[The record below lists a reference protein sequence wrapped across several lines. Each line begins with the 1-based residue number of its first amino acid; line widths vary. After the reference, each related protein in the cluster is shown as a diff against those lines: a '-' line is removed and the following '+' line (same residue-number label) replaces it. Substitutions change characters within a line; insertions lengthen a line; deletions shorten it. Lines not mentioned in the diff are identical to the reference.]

1 MDNYVPTASSE
12 GYNRAEQA
20 KYADYVIIMG
30 YDEHYSGSEEA
41 GSVASIGWVEQGVKD
56 TLEDV
61 PAEQVIL
68 GMPFYC
74 RVWEVSED
82 GEVSSTAYGMDAIQK
97 YLTTNGIV
105 ASWDSTTGQNYGEKL
120 DGNTTIKVWVEDE
133 TSLEEKLKVMDSY
146 NLAGGAF
153 WKKGFDNTTVW
164 NIIAKYL

>member
-1 MDNYVPTASSE
+1 M
-12 GYNRAEQA
+12 
-20 KYADYVIIMG
+20 
-30 YDEHYSGSEEA
+30 
-41 GSVASIGWVEQGVKD
+41 
-56 TLEDV
+56 
-61 PAEQVIL
+61 
-68 GMPFYC
+68 
-74 RVWEVSED
+74 
-82 GEVSSTAYGMDAIQK
+82 
-97 YLTTNGIV
+97 V